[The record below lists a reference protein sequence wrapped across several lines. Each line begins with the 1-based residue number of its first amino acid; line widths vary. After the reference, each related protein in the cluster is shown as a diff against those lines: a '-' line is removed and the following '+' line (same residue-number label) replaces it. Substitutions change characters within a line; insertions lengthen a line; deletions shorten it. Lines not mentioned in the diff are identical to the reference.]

1 VDLVSE
7 RLDMAQR
14 YGATTLNAEEYEDL
28 SEVIR
33 DATDG
38 RGPDAVIDAVG
49 LEAHGSPSAEVA
61 QGLTGLLPDALARK
75 LNEKAGVDRMD
86 SLLTAMATV
95 RRGGTVSISGVYGGS
110 ADPLPMMQ
118 LFDKQIQ
125 IRMGQ
130 ANVKR
135 WIDEIMPLLV
145 DESDPLGTETFATHH
160 VPLTE
165 APQAY
170 ESFQKKEDE
179 TVKVLL
185 KP

>member
-1 VDLVSE
+1 
-7 RLDMAQR
+7 
-14 YGATTLNAEEYEDL
+14 
-28 SEVIR
+28 
-33 DATDG
+33 
-38 RGPDAVIDAVG
+38 
-49 LEAHGSPSAEVA
+49 
-61 QGLTGLLPDALARK
+61 
-75 LNEKAGVDRMD
+75 
-86 SLLTAMATV
+86 
-95 RRGGTVSISGVYGGS
+95 VYGGS

-160 VPLTE
+160 VPLSE